1 MSRDNPVEVG
11 MAGLGKYASNPD
23 SAHLRDEVNDYLR
36 ENIGT
41 DVGAVARI
49 TDEMTKAG
57 LIGDIALAEFD
68 RIDGIGGRG
77 KDGSID
83 ADEIRLAGAP
93 GSDPT
98 TILAANFLKRNAADV
113 MGVDNHTTD
122 FMQWGINPLHWSIGG
137 WGPGVLFPDKIEEGE
152 LRTYQWNKSQETNG
166 LLSDVTG
173 FGNYDNFNS
182 FGDGDGD
189 LGDKEED
196 NKPAPDDTFNSSMSV
211 PTLKNAFRD
220 PDSSAEQRL
229 QAAMALHEKG
239 EDSFTIEDK
248 DGREL
253 EIEIKTKEGGQI
265 SLWVK
270 GFANPLMRGFV
281 RDGKVSQQG
290 DLDYYGDNWRK
301 KYGEDETFFR

>member
-11 MAGLGKYASNPD
+11 MAGLGKYATNPD
-23 SAHLRDEVNDYLR
+23 SSNLRDEVNDYLR

-152 LRTYQWNKSQETNG
+152 LRTYQSNKSQETTG
-166 LLSDVTG
+166 LLSDTTG
-173 FGNYDNFNS
+173 FGNYEDFNA
-182 FGDGDGD
+182 FTDDGGSAPEKDGSPD
-189 LGDKEED
+189 
-196 NKPAPDDTFNSSMSV
+196 PDDTFNSKMSV
-211 PTLKNAFRD
+211 TKLKSAFAD

-253 EIEIKTKEGGQI
+253 NISIKTKEGGQI

-290 DLDYYGDNWRK
+290 DLGYYGDNWSK
-301 KYGEDETFFR
+301 KYGEDDTFFR